1 MNKNSFY
8 QMFDDKF
15 NKDKIYQEVL
25 EKHDKK
31 KRNVIKCCFVPAVF
45 LLGVVIFFATKDL
58 FYEEDQ
64 NILEDKED
72 QIYVNEIVSEDD
84 LSDDISNLDVKILNT
99 DSSSFSVTPL
109 EVQVPSDLELT
120 SIYFVYVKD
129 RKSGEYTIIHDTIE
143 TYKGDDRA
151 LNIAYSSLG
160 KVLRDVDVPVGKLS
174 VIQDTNVM
182 ISSMDE
188 SFIIEFQYDGVNYD
202 IESYHLTLD
211 EVLMIV
217 RSIIN

>member
-25 EKHDKK
+25 EKHEKK

-72 QIYVNEIVSEDD
+72 QIYVNEIVSEDA

-99 DSSSFSVTPL
+99 DSSTFSVTPL
-109 EVQVPSDLELT
+109 EVQVPSDLELD

-129 RKSGEYTIIHDTIE
+129 QKSGEYTIIHDTIE
-143 TYKGDDRA
+143 TYKGNDRA

-160 KVLRDVDVPVGKLS
+160 EVLRDVDVPEGKLS

-211 EVLMIV
+211 EVLMVV

>member
-72 QIYVNEIVSEDD
+72 QIYVNKIVSEDD

-99 DSSSFSVTPL
+99 DSSTFSVTPL
-109 EVQVPSDLELT
+109 EVQVPSDLEFDN
-120 SIYFVYVKD
+120 IYFVYVKD
-129 RKSGEYTIIHDTIE
+129 QKSGEYTIIHDTIE
-143 TYKGDDRA
+143 TYKGNDRA

-160 KVLRDVDVPVGKLS
+160 EVIRDVDVPEGKLS

>member
-25 EKHDKK
+25 EKHEKK

-109 EVQVPSDLELT
+109 EVQVPSDLELD

-129 RKSGEYTIIHDTIE
+129 QKSGEYTIIHDTIE

-151 LNIAYSSLG
+151 LNIAYSLLG
-160 KVLRDVDVPVGKLS
+160 EVLRDVDVPEGKMS

>member
-72 QIYVNEIVSEDD
+72 QIYVNEIVSEDA

-99 DSSSFSVTPL
+99 DSSTFSVTPL
-109 EVQVPSDLELT
+109 EVQVPSDLELD

-129 RKSGEYTIIHDTIE
+129 QKSGEYTIIHDTIE
-143 TYKGDDRA
+143 TYKGNDRA

-160 KVLRDVDVPVGKLS
+160 EVIRDVDVPEGKLS

-217 RSIIN
+217 RSIIH

>member
-72 QIYVNEIVSEDD
+72 QIYVNEIVSEDA

-99 DSSSFSVTPL
+99 DSSTFSVTPL
-109 EVQVPSDLELT
+109 EVQVPSDLELD

-129 RKSGEYTIIHDTIE
+129 QKSGEYTIIHDTIE
-143 TYKGDDRA
+143 TYKGNDRA

-160 KVLRDVDVPVGKLS
+160 EVLRDVDVPEGKLS

-211 EVLMIV
+211 EVLMVV

>member
-109 EVQVPSDLELT
+109 EVQVPSDLELD

-129 RKSGEYTIIHDTIE
+129 QKSGEYTIIHDTIE

-160 KVLRDVDVPVGKLS
+160 KVLRDVDVPVGRMS

-188 SFIIEFQYDGVNYD
+188 SFIIVFQYDGVNYD

>member
-99 DSSSFSVTPL
+99 DSSTFSVTPL
-109 EVQVPSDLELT
+109 EVQVPSDLELD

-129 RKSGEYTIIHDTIE
+129 QKSGAYTIIHDTIE
-143 TYKGDDRA
+143 TYKGDDRG
-151 LNIAYSSLG
+151 LNIAYSYAG
-160 KVLRDVDVPVGKLS
+160 EVLRDVDVPEGKMS

-217 RSIIN
+217 RSIIH

>member
-45 LLGVVIFFATKDL
+45 LLGGVIFFATKDL

-99 DSSSFSVTPL
+99 DSSTFSVTPL
-109 EVQVPSDLELT
+109 EVQVPSDLELDN
-120 SIYFVYVKD
+120 IYFVYVKD
-129 RKSGEYTIIHDTIE
+129 QKSGNTQ
-143 TYKGDDRA
+143 
-151 LNIAYSSLG
+151 LF
-160 KVLRDVDVPVGKLS
+160 
-174 VIQDTNVM
+174 M
-182 ISSMDE
+182 I
-188 SFIIEFQYDGVNYD
+188 
-202 IESYHLTLD
+202 L
-211 EVLMIV
+211 
-217 RSIIN
+217 

>member
-25 EKHDKK
+25 EKHEKK

-72 QIYVNEIVSEDD
+72 QIYVNEIVSEDA

-109 EVQVPSDLELT
+109 EVQVPSDLELD

-129 RKSGEYTIIHDTIE
+129 QKSGEYTIIHDTIE
-143 TYKGDDRA
+143 TYKGNDRA

-160 KVLRDVDVPVGKLS
+160 EVLRDVDVPEGKMS

>member
-25 EKHDKK
+25 EKHEKK

-72 QIYVNEIVSEDD
+72 QIYVNEIVSEDA

-109 EVQVPSDLELT
+109 EVQVPSDLKLD

-129 RKSGEYTIIHDTIE
+129 QKSGEYTIIHDTIE

-160 KVLRDVDVPVGKLS
+160 EVLRDVDVPEGKLS

>member
-109 EVQVPSDLELT
+109 EVQVPSDLELD

-129 RKSGEYTIIHDTIE
+129 QKSGEYTIIHDTIE

-160 KVLRDVDVPVGKLS
+160 KVLRDVDVPVGRMS

-211 EVLMIV
+211 EVLMVV

>member
-45 LLGVVIFFATKDL
+45 LLGGVIFFATKDL

-99 DSSSFSVTPL
+99 DSSTFSVTPL
-109 EVQVPSDLELT
+109 EVQVPSDLELD

-129 RKSGEYTIIHDTIE
+129 QKSGEYTIIHDTIE

-151 LNIAYSSLG
+151 LNIAYSYAG
-160 KVLRDVDVPVGKLS
+160 EVLRDVDVPEGKMS

-217 RSIIN
+217 RSIIH

>member
-45 LLGVVIFFATKDL
+45 LLGGVIFFATKDL

-72 QIYVNEIVSEDD
+72 QIYVNEIVSEDA

-99 DSSSFSVTPL
+99 DSSTFSVTPL
-109 EVQVPSDLELT
+109 EVQVPSDLELD

-129 RKSGEYTIIHDTIE
+129 QKSGEYTIIHDTIE
-143 TYKGDDRA
+143 TYKGD
-151 LNIAYSSLG
+151 
-160 KVLRDVDVPVGKLS
+160 
-174 VIQDTNVM
+174 
-182 ISSMDE
+182 
-188 SFIIEFQYDGVNYD
+188 
-202 IESYHLTLD
+202 
-211 EVLMIV
+211 
-217 RSIIN
+217 

>member
-25 EKHDKK
+25 EKHEKK

-109 EVQVPSDLELT
+109 EVQVPSDLELD

-129 RKSGEYTIIHDTIE
+129 QKSGEYTIIHDTIE
-143 TYKGDDRA
+143 TYKGDDKA

-160 KVLRDVDVPVGKLS
+160 EVLRDVDVPEGKMS

>member
-45 LLGVVIFFATKDL
+45 LLGGVIFFATKDL

-109 EVQVPSDLELT
+109 EVQVPSDLELD

-129 RKSGEYTIIHDTIE
+129 QKSGEYTIIHDTIE

-160 KVLRDVDVPVGKLS
+160 KVLRDVDVPVGRMS

-188 SFIIEFQYDGVNYD
+188 SFIIVFQYDGVNYD

>member
-45 LLGVVIFFATKDL
+45 LLGGVIFFATKDL

-72 QIYVNEIVSEDD
+72 QIYVNEIVSEDA

-99 DSSSFSVTPL
+99 DSSTFSVTPL
-109 EVQVPSDLELT
+109 EVQVPSDLELDN
-120 SIYFVYVKD
+120 IYFVYVKD
-129 RKSGEYTIIHDTIE
+129 QKSGEYTIIHDTIE
-143 TYKGDDRA
+143 TYKGD
-151 LNIAYSSLG
+151 
-160 KVLRDVDVPVGKLS
+160 
-174 VIQDTNVM
+174 
-182 ISSMDE
+182 
-188 SFIIEFQYDGVNYD
+188 
-202 IESYHLTLD
+202 
-211 EVLMIV
+211 
-217 RSIIN
+217 

>member
-25 EKHDKK
+25 EKHEKK

-160 KVLRDVDVPVGKLS
+160 KVLRDVDVPEGKMS